1 VSFRKALE
9 KNAVPRRLGD
19 VTLQVDTSLWI
30 GRADKPPRAL
40 YATLGLLAGL
50 AFGLAT
56 LSALL
61 TGEDTPVV
69 VSFLVPAVIGF
80 AAAAW
85 FEQRDRRQRAF
96 VVDFVGHVL
105 RLDFSTP
112 LSGMPRTLKVPFEQV
127 RDIALSAAGGAQVLT
142 VDFELSEQ
150 LFREV
155 LAANV
160 TPVQAADAERVKRM
174 IRAAVGLEKPSVL
187 ATEPEQPGAPPP
199 PVDSFS

>member
-187 ATEPEQPGAPPP
+187 ATEPEQRGAPPP